1 MLQFS
6 EVNRTLAS
14 IKPEI
19 SLSAA
24 KTAAQMCRFDKETL
38 QLFDPFREGIKEF
51 SVNLDLVKLGLK
63 LPPAML
69 LIEK

>member
-1 MLQFS
+1 MLQFC

-24 KTAAQMCRFDKETL
+24 KTAAQMCRFDKEAL
-38 QLFDPFREGIKEF
+38 QLFEPIQRRDKG
-51 SVNLDLVKLGLK
+51 V
-63 LPPAML
+63 
-69 LIEK
+69 